1 MYDEHCFSEFTFIWV
16 GSDGQWVPVVCLM
29 YVRRL
34 VTVILLHRPHARI
47 FGQNIWSDIG
57 NMIMSMIMVLMYVH
71 KWLLLFKVRFTA
83 VFSVVALASWVQ
95 IQPCCFQNQRFQLIQ
110 AKHFTALFQ
119 SRRYKMSYRLDFCV
133 ENQESLTSACERVFS
148 LPMIANAWLMQMY
161 SQKNAW
167 CAPFSS
173 PLLGGCIAQLKWWEP
188 FQCFTR
194 RCIKMVSI
202 GELGISTLPCP

>member
-1 MYDEHCFSEFTFIWV
+1 MNTVSANSLSYGWARMVNEFQLFVWCMFDVWWLT
-16 GSDGQWVPVVCLM
+16 
-29 YVRRL
+29 L
-34 VTVILLHRPHARI
+34 VLLHRPHARI

-148 LPMIANAWLMQMY
+148 LPLIANAWLMQMY